1 MILSESNS
9 NTSNALQ
16 LNLIRYAHFISFSFV
31 VTMSRLFLNQIKGK
45 VKVKVKV
52 KTVLKG
58 LDKEFH

>member
-1 MILSESNS
+1 MILSESNA
-9 NTSNALQ
+9 NPANALQ

-31 VTMSRLFLNQIKGK
+31 VTTSLLFLNQIKGN
-45 VKVKVKV
+45 VKV

>member
-9 NTSNALQ
+9 NLNTSNALQ

-45 VKVKVKV
+45 VKVKVK
-52 KTVLKG
+52 TVLKG
-58 LDKEFH
+58 LNKEFH